1 MINQGNILTA
11 AEMKRAEQRLID
23 SGISVD
29 ELMRRAGQGAAQ
41 MIWRIAADMPTLVL
55 CGPGN
60 NGGDGY
66 VIAQWLRDKG
76 VDVRV
81 AAPLDPATEAARL
94 AESLWQ
100 GETVLLEDAQPAA
113 QFVDCLFGT
122 GLTRAIG
129 DDWFSHFSRLFTG
142 AKRRVAIDL
151 PSGVES
157 DHGTLLNDI
166 PAFDMTIA
174 LGAYKPS
181 HYLEPARSKMGH
193 LVGIDIGIT
202 ADSDLQILPKPQISA
217 PTSQD
222 HKYSRGLVAVVAGAM
237 PGAAQLTAMAA
248 QKSGAGYVKIFAASG
263 FPSPHPSIVVETVK
277 DSADLQQKLSD
288 QRISAIIAGPGLGRD
303 DRARELLDAAL
314 AAGAPLVIDAD
325 ALTVAGTGFAALVKK
340 RDAGTIATPHT
351 GEFASLTGQAPQHKI
366 EDSRKL
372 AEQAGCSILLKGS
385 DTVIASPDGEVSL
398 SAQNCPWLST
408 AGTGDILAGII
419 ASRLAT
425 GLTAYKAGC
434 EGQWLHSRAAQRAGP
449 AFTPEMLVD
458 QIPATLQECL

>member
-11 AEMKRAEQRLID
+11 AEMKRAEQKLID
-23 SGISVD
+23 SGVSVD

-41 MIWRIAADMPTLVL
+41 MIWRVAADMPTLVL

-76 VDVRV
+76 VEVGI
-81 AAPLDPATEAARL
+81 AAAADPTTAAARH
-94 AESLWQ
+94 AKSLWH

-129 DDWFSHFSRLFTG
+129 DGWFSHFSRLFAG

-157 DHGTLLNDI
+157 DHGLLLNDL
-166 PAFDMTIA
+166 PAFDMTVT

-181 HYLEPARSKMGH
+181 HYLEPARSKMGD
-193 LVGIDIGIT
+193 LVGIDIGIS
-202 ADSDLQILPKPQISA
+202 ADSNLEILPKPRISG
-217 PTSQD
+217 PTSLD

-248 QKSGAGYVKIFAASG
+248 QKAGAGYVKILAPSG
-263 FPSPHPSIVVETVK
+263 FSSPHPSIVVETVQ
-277 DSADLQQKLSD
+277 DMADLQQKLSD
-288 QRISAIIAGPGLGRD
+288 KRISAIIVGPGLGRD
-303 DRARELLDAAL
+303 DRAKELLTIAL
-314 AAGAPLVIDAD
+314 AADAPLVIDAD
-325 ALTVAGTGFAALVKK
+325 ALTVAGPQFTDLVKG
-340 RDAGTIATPHT
+340 RSAETIATPHG
-351 GEFASLTGQAPQHKI
+351 GEFAALTGRAPEHKI
-366 EDSRKL
+366 DDSRQL
-372 AEQAGCSILLKGS
+372 AQQSGCSILLKGS
-385 DTVIASPDGEVSL
+385 DTVIAGPDGKASI
-398 SAQNCPWLST
+398 SAQDCPWQST

-425 GLTAYKAGC
+425 GLSAYKAAC
-434 EGQWLHSRAAQRAGP
+434 EGQWLHSRAGQLAGP

-458 QIPATLQECL
+458 QIPASLQECL